1 MFEFT
6 PPGAG
11 HWDLDKSHY
20 DGGTTP
26 MMQDLM
32 ADGVESAYEQLF
44 ETFGVPLRAIR
55 FRWVNGFAYTRQ
67 EPLVGAKSNS
77 SKPPPAWAVRALAR
91 SHPEFRRR
99 EAAAAKTLSERPWKA
114 VVDEWFDDLSG
125 RYTSMNLGF
134 QAVVPAELDDSAL
147 ARHLAEVHR
156 HTSRMYF
163 EHHRLHGYD
172 LGPVGRLA
180 AGCSKWGITAA
191 EVVQTLSGASPHTA
205 GPVEEVA
212 GIRAAIE
219 ATGADLGSLPADLDA
234 LRALSPDIE
243 QAIDRYMERHGW
255 VLYTGYDLDAVTMAE
270 TPNVLATTILRGEL
284 RHRTVDHMA
293 AIDGLRER
301 VPQADR
307 DEFDDLVADARAAMG
322 MRDAQGPITVE
333 WPTGLLRRALVETG
347 QRLHRAGRLELA
359 EHVLEFT
366 LDEAIEALEAL
377 ASGSEVSGPKPSE
390 LAARAAIR
398 RAQKDLDPPRSL
410 GPPAVAPPLDALP
423 PAMAELVSVV
433 ATTVEEMGMGAG
445 QADDVRPSLTGLGIG
460 TLPFTGRAVVATS
473 AEQALE
479 RLQPGDVLVTLTT
492 SPAYN
497 LVLSMVGG
505 LVTAEGGPVCHAA
518 VLSRELGLPAVIG
531 VRDALTSIPD
541 GAIVELDPSAGLVRV
556 HGTD

>member
-1 MFEFT
+1 M
-6 PPGAG
+6 
-11 HWDLDKSHY
+11 
-20 DGGTTP
+20 
-26 MMQDLM
+26 
-32 ADGVESAYEQLF
+32 
-44 ETFGVPLRAIR
+44 
-55 FRWVNGFAYTRQ
+55 
-67 EPLVGAKSNS
+67 
-77 SKPPPAWAVRALAR
+77 
-91 SHPEFRRR
+91 
-99 EAAAAKTLSERPWKA
+99 
-114 VVDEWFDDLSG
+114 
-125 RYTSMNLGF
+125 
-134 QAVVPAELDDSAL
+134 
-147 ARHLAEVHR
+147 
-156 HTSRMYF
+156 
-163 EHHRLHGYD
+163 
-172 LGPVGRLA
+172 
-180 AGCSKWGITAA
+180 
-191 EVVQTLSGASPHTA
+191 
-205 GPVEEVA
+205 
-212 GIRAAIE
+212 
-219 ATGADLGSLPADLDA
+219 
-234 LRALSPDIE
+234 
-243 QAIDRYMERHGW
+243 
-255 VLYTGYDLDAVTMAE
+255 
-270 TPNVLATTILRGEL
+270 
-284 RHRTVDHMA
+284 
-293 AIDGLRER
+293 
-301 VPQADR
+301 
-307 DEFDDLVADARAAMG
+307 
-322 MRDAQGPITVE
+322 
-333 WPTGLLRRALVETG
+333 
-347 QRLHRAGRLELA
+347 HRAGRLELA